1 MSWNL
6 GATYNPTILYSDSPL
21 VCQSDNTTT
30 NILKQTFIKFDSCR
44 ILELLV
50 MAVEF
55 NGTIDW
61 YMNVS

>member
-1 MSWNL
+1 MSRNQ
-6 GATYNPTILYSDSPL
+6 GATYNLTIIYSDSSL
-21 VCQSDNTTT
+21 VCQSDMTT

-44 ILELLV
+44 ILELLA

-55 NGTIDW
+55 NGTIDR